1 MRVLSLL
8 AMVGCTGQS
17 GLVKYNDPPAVN
29 ILAPASGQEFNEG
42 QQLDFQ
48 AKVVDD
54 TTPAEELVVQWTSS
68 IDGILSEES
77 LPDSNGSVVFSTASL
92 SVGNHVVTLKAID
105 KEGEEGTYGLDV
117 SIKDVPDAPTLT
129 VVHPIPGESG
139 VEGYPFTFSVQVGDE
154 QDPLDTLAI
163 SFSSNLAGSEPF
175 CTPVADALG
184 VAECDYPLGAGD
196 HTLSF
201 EVIDSDGL
209 NAKSNVIFPVT
220 PTTEIDDDGDHFS
233 EVQGDCDDTN
243 PNTNPLGTEVYDNLD
258 NDCDGIIDD
267 GTVNF
272 DDDFDGQK
280 ELDGDCNDGDP
291 SIYLGAPEQCDGRD
305 NDCDNII
312 DEDTACYDDDGD
324 GVTENYGDC
333 DDGSA
338 LVFPGASEVED
349 GLDNDC
355 DGTVDEGT
363 ASFDDDG
370 DGVSENGGDCNDGDP
385 AIVPGA
391 SEVCDGYDNDCDGFM
406 DPENSN
412 GCSNYYY
419 DYDGD
424 TYGSDNLSPKCL
436 CSGAN
441 GYTTPY
447 NGDCYD
453 YNGSANPSATTPS
466 NAQVG
471 NGGYDWNCDGR
482 ETKTYTDAA
491 VCVLEFGNCAA
502 SPNGFNSVP
511 SCGQS
516 GTFYTDCS
524 YQIWPPGCVLESSGS
539 YSVTQTCL

>member
-8 AMVGCTGQS
+8 VLAGCSGQS
-17 GLVKYNDPPAVN
+17 GIVKYNDPPAVN

-77 LPDSNGSVVFSTASL
+77 VPDSNGSVVFSTASL
-92 SVGNHVVTLKAID
+92 SVGNHVITLKAID
-105 KEGEEGTYGLDV
+105 REGEEGTYGLDV

-163 SFSSNLAGSEPF
+163 TFSSNLAGSEPF

-305 NDCDNII
+305 NDCDNIL
-312 DEDTACYDDDGD
+312 DETTSCYDDDGD
-324 GVTENYGDC
+324 GVTETYGDC
-333 DDGSA
+333 DDSSA
-338 LVFPGASEVED
+338 LAYPGAPEVED
-349 GLDNDC
+349 GVDNDC
-355 DGTVDEGT
+355 DGNTDEGT
-363 ASFDDDG
+363 AAFDDDG
-370 DGVSENGGDCNDGDP
+370 DGVSENGGDCNDTEI
-385 AIVPGA
+385 AIYPGA
-391 SEVCDGYDNDCDGFM
+391 TESCDGYDNDCDGQM
-406 DPENSN
+406 DPENSS

-419 DYDGD
+419 DYDAD
-424 TYGSDNLSPKCL
+424 SYGADNVSPKCL
-436 CSGAN
+436 CGVSG

-447 NGDCYD
+447 AGDCYD
-453 YNGSANPSATTPS
+453 YNSTARPGNTTPS
-466 NAQVG
+466 SSALPTG
-471 NGGYDWNCDGR
+471 SYDWDCDGR
-482 ETKTYTDAA
+482 ETKQDT
-491 VCVLEFGNCAA
+491 A
-502 SPNGFNSVP
+502 SGSCSGAIWICSWTAGWSGSVP
-511 SCGQS
+511 ACGARQS
-516 GTFYTDCS
+516 YITDCGDWNCS
-524 YQIWPPGCVLESSGS
+524 TSTENRIQS
-539 YSVTQTCL
+539 CL